1 MTAASNI
8 LSAREKEV
16 LLWLIK
22 GKANGDIGII
32 LDISEY
38 TVKNHVSAIMR
49 KFSASNRQQV
59 VAIVLSTSMIES

>member
-8 LSAREKEV
+8 LSVREKEV

-38 TVKNHVSAIMR
+38 T
-49 KFSASNRQQV
+49 
-59 VAIVLSTSMIES
+59 

>member
-49 KFSASNRQQV
+49 KFNASNRQQV
-59 VAIVLSTSMIES
+59 VAIALSISMIEY